1 MKRILN
7 IAKNI
12 ILSLILTIGTSFSTH
27 SFKNQNKARVFF
39 MYERSFFGND
49 VQISINDNQIFMLPT
64 NKYFF
69 MDVEP
74 SNIII
79 TINKDDSSAQP
90 IQANL
95 SLEPNQVY
103 YLKIYREIDYFT
115 NKLYL
120 VRIGE
125 QTAKKAMKA
134 MKLESSAST
143 ILKNE

>member
-27 SFKNQNKARVFF
+27 SFENQNKARVFF

-69 MDVEP
+69 MDIEP

-90 IQANL
+90 FQANL
-95 SLEPNQVY
+95 ILEPNQIY

-120 VRIGE
+120 VRISE

-134 MKLESSAST
+134 MKLESSAPT